1 MITSVKESQFG
12 NIGCLTI
19 TRGLRMNV
27 VRYYRNEII
36 IIVNGRVDLLETA
49 GTVCRGS
56 VMQADVYEQF

>member
-1 MITSVKESQFG
+1 
-12 NIGCLTI
+12 
-19 TRGLRMNV
+19 MNV

-36 IIVNGRVDLLETA
+36 VIVNGRVDLLETA